1 MSIGTREIMRNTTPL
16 EKGIEFLIFT
26 SPIGLDIQIFFYQ
39 TTSLQDFETLE
50 IFETLQ
56 ICALVNRSI

>member
-1 MSIGTREIMRNTTPL
+1 
-16 EKGIEFLIFT
+16 LIFT